1 MELTN
6 FLPAD
11 SNKVAS
17 MSCDYTDGKWDIVQ
31 NYSCL
36 IDAVFV
42 CMHCT
47 CPTCMLAE
55 KLCRGLC
62 AFEAEPSR
70 RASTSCLA
78 SLTPPMA
85 SHSPPGIVRGLLQ
98 QLRQPR
104 QAVYLHTCVPAATML
119 RLYPR
124 AGRHAFGQHVRP
136 LPVWCNANV
145 AAGLG
150 PAVRTARS
158 PITLLS
164 SHRRIS
170 RYATFIMWKIF
181 SIPYI
186 RWES

>member
-1 MELTN
+1 VTTQTVSGHCAELLMFDRGGT
-6 FLPAD
+6 
-11 SNKVAS
+11 
-17 MSCDYTDGKWDIVQ
+17 
-31 NYSCL
+31 
-36 IDAVFV
+36 
-42 CMHCT
+42 CMWPCT

-104 QAVYLHTCVPAATML
+104 QAVYLHTCVPAAAML

-145 AAGLG
+145 R
-150 PAVRTARS
+150 PSCPYSTEFNNVVV
-158 PITLLS
+158 LS
-164 SHRRIS
+164 SEDQSLCDIH
-170 RYATFIMWKIF
+170 YAKNI
-181 SIPYI
+181 
-186 RWES
+186 